1 MKDAEYCLF
10 SFCGCQRMNAG
21 DAVIEGIGV
30 KRDGVAVSTSE
41 LSILWCD
48 PKKKAV
54 MKWLKRQ
61 SVDMNWALVDV
72 NGIEHVQVLDLNDDG
87 ERWEGD
93 VLDDQP
99 CGWGVLYDKGNN
111 REYEGFRVGDVNV
124 CYGTRYYSDL
134 GVIEY
139 EGEWCE
145 GKRWGR
151 GIQYDRKGGLQ
162 YEGEWTN
169 DAHVE
174 RKMEIKANNAVLHS
188 SLEELIVSDKC
199 CNNWL
204 LAVFDLSPFFNLREV
219 KVGDKC
225 FRHVGEVRMAGLKRL
240 ERVTIGESCFIS
252 RDQVGLDYNRR
263 FLVKDC
269 PLMIELRMGRYSFRD
284 YSVCE
289 IEDLPSL
296 EVIEMGDLHEESDN
310 FRLTPKLELKG
321 ALDANANEE

>member
-1 MKDAEYCLF
+1 M
-10 SFCGCQRMNAG
+10 
-21 DAVIEGIGV
+21 
-30 KRDGVAVSTSE
+30 
-41 LSILWCD
+41 
-48 PKKKAV
+48 
-54 MKWLKRQ
+54 
-61 SVDMNWALVDV
+61 
-72 NGIEHVQVLDLNDDG
+72 
-87 ERWEGD
+87 
-93 VLDDQP
+93 
-99 CGWGVLYDKGNN
+99 LYDKGNN

-134 GVIEY
+134 GVMEY

-151 GIQYDRKGGLQ
+151 GVQYNRQGGLQ
-162 YEGEWTN
+162 YEGEWMN

-174 RKMEIKANNAVLHS
+174 RRVEIKANNAVLHS
-188 SLEELIVSDKC
+188 LLEELIVSDKC

-204 LAVFDLSPFFNLREV
+204 LAIFDLSPFFNLREV

-252 RDQVGLDYNRR
+252 RDQVGLDPNRR

-269 PLMIELRMGRYSFRD
+269 PLMRELRMGRYSFRD

-289 IEDLPSL
+289 IEDVPSL
-296 EVIEMGDLHEESDN
+296 EVIEMGDLREESDN
-310 FRLTPKLELKG
+310 YRLTPKLELKG

>member
-1 MKDAEYCLF
+1 M
-10 SFCGCQRMNAG
+10 
-21 DAVIEGIGV
+21 
-30 KRDGVAVSTSE
+30 
-41 LSILWCD
+41 
-48 PKKKAV
+48 
-54 MKWLKRQ
+54 
-61 SVDMNWALVDV
+61 
-72 NGIEHVQVLDLNDDG
+72 
-87 ERWEGD
+87 
-93 VLDDQP
+93 
-99 CGWGVLYDKGNN
+99 
-111 REYEGFRVGDVNV
+111 
-124 CYGTRYYSDL
+124 
-134 GVIEY
+134 
-139 EGEWCE
+139 
-145 GKRWGR
+145 
-151 GIQYDRKGGLQ
+151 
-162 YEGEWTN
+162 N

-204 LAVFDLSPFFNLREV
+204 LAAFDLSPFFNLREV

-252 RDQVGLDYNRR
+252 RDQVGLDPNRG
-263 FLVKDC
+263 FLLKDC

-284 YSVCE
+284 YSICV
-289 IEDLPSL
+289 IENLPSL